1 MKFYISTY
9 NCSNQKACN
18 HLFRILPGTIAR
30 DLVTKRTWNDR
41 GHSNNV
47 NFVVIITV
55 REILDSIKDLL
66 NGSAP
71 HNRCVIEIK
80 KLRLCSSRFEVESMN
95 IISSASK
102 IYCQKLNIRENLKIR
117 NSCTNKGSF
126 IKIFMNTHYLFIR
139 IQKC

>member
-1 MKFYISTY
+1 MTKSTEKSFLIDPLTANNTIYRDSLILKEEIFWMKFYISTY

-30 DLVTKRTWNDR
+30 DLVTKRTWDDR
-41 GHSNNV
+41 EHSNNV

-80 KLRLCSSRFEVESMN
+80 KLSLCSSRFEVESMN

-102 IYCQKLNIRENLKIR
+102 IYC
-117 NSCTNKGSF
+117 
-126 IKIFMNTHYLFIR
+126 
-139 IQKC
+139 